1 MYDSRPVTMLTK
13 GDACGRRLC
22 HTGPV
27 NRVSIGDRLRRG
39 VVAPPARS
47 RWGYLA
53 DAALAAGL
61 AAGVFSGFA
70 TRIQGRVTI
79 ATAGPPAPPLPGRL
93 PDEIPF
99 FGTMPWQQAV
109 VWGVLAGL
117 ATLPLAVRRRY
128 PLAVFWVVG
137 LATQLYHLAPGF
149 DPTFTFAACVIA
161 AYGAVMDSPH
171 RIPAIVSVAAGGL
184 PFVLHRA
191 NLPLSQPG
199 LILLLLLIPVGLAA
213 NAVHTMQQR
222 VRIAEAQHET
232 QAALAVQQERAR
244 IAQELHDVV
253 THNVSVMVVQAAA
266 ARRVLPTA
274 PEKVAPALAA
284 IESGGRA
291 AMSELRHVM
300 GLLSMSGDEPDQDG
314 PEDLLPAPGLQ
325 RLPDLLERVRAAG
338 TAVELTVDGA
348 PGPLP
353 PGIDLAAYRVVQE
366 ALTNTVKHA
375 AGADVRVTIE
385 HRPSAV
391 RIRVADNGGTPDP
404 SARAGNGRGLIG
416 LRERLGVYGGTL
428 DSGPLAAGGY
438 QLLAT
443 IPVTPA

>member
-1 MYDSRPVTMLTK
+1 M
-13 GDACGRRLC
+13 
-22 HTGPV
+22 TGTTF
-27 NRVSIGDRLRRG
+27 GERLRRSRAALRRDA
-39 VVAPPARS
+39 VTPPARS
-47 RWGYLA
+47 RWAFVTDTVLA
-53 DAALAAGL
+53 VGL
-61 AAGVFSGFA
+61 AVGAFGGFA
-70 TRIQGRVTI
+70 GRVQGQVTMTSTGAPI
-79 ATAGPPAPPLPGRL
+79 PPPPARL
-93 PDEIPF
+93 PDDIPY
-99 FGTMPWQQAV
+99 FGAMPWQQAV
-109 VWGVLAGL
+109 LWGLLTAL

-128 PLAVFWVVG
+128 PLTVFWIVG
-137 LATQLYHLAPGF
+137 LASQTYHLAPGF

-161 AYGAVMDSPH
+161 AYGAVMYSPY

-191 NLPLSQPG
+191 NLPVGRPG

-222 VRIAEAQHET
+222 VRQAETQREAEAT
-232 QAALAVQQERAR
+232 LAVQRERAR

-274 PEKVAPALAA
+274 PDKVEQALAA

-314 PEDLLPAPGLQ
+314 PEDLLPAPGLD
-325 RLPDLLERVRAAG
+325 RLPELVERVRAAG
-338 TAVELTVDGA
+338 TQVDVTVGGT

-353 PGIDLAAYRVVQE
+353 PGIDLTAYRIVQE

-375 AGADVRVTIE
+375 TGARVRIVVEHQPAALRIAITDTGGAAG
-385 HRPSAV
+385 PSA
-391 RIRVADNGGTPDP
+391 P
-404 SARAGNGRGLIG
+404 AGNGRGLIG
-416 LRERLGVYGGTL
+416 LRERLAVYGGTL
-428 DSGPLAAGGY
+428 HNGHLPAGGY
-438 QLLAT
+438 EVLAT
-443 IPVTPA
+443 IPLEPA